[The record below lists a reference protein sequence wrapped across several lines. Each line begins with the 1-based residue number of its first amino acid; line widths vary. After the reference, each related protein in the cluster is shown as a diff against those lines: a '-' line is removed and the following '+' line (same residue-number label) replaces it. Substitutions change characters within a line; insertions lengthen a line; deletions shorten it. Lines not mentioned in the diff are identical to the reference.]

1 MDIKELIAAQRADL
15 ATMLG
20 GLPEEAWDSPTL
32 CERWRVREVVA
43 HMTMPF
49 RYGMEEF
56 MAELGESDG
65 DFTAMSDRV
74 AARDAAALSP
84 AELTETIRTNL
95 RHPWEPPGGGLTAAL
110 SHDMI
115 HGLDIAVPLGL
126 GFTVPE
132 ERLRLILPSSADE
145 TSVKFFDTDL
155 DGIEFRAT
163 DMDWT
168 FGSGTRLAG
177 AGQDLLLVICGR
189 KLPAGHLNGEP
200 SARFTAAA

>member
-20 GLPEEAWDSPTL
+20 SLPEEAWDSPTL

-56 MAELGESDG
+56 MAELGKSDG

-74 AARDAAALSP
+74 AARDAAALSA
-84 AELTETIRTNL
+84 AELTETIRANL

-115 HGLDIAVPLGL
+115 HGLDISVPLGL

-132 ERLRLILPSSADE
+132 ERLRVILPASPDE
-145 TSVKFFDTDL
+145 MSVKFFGVDL
-155 DGIEFRAT
+155 DGIELRAT

-168 FGSGTRLAG
+168 LGSGIPLAG
-177 AGQDLLLVICGR
+177 PGQDLLLVICGR
-189 KLPAGHLNGEP
+189 KLPPGHLDGKP
-200 SARFTAAA
+200 SPRFTAA

>member
-1 MDIKELIAAQRADL
+1 MDIKEMIAAQRADL

-20 GLPEEAWDSPTL
+20 DLPEEAWDSPTL

-49 RYGMEEF
+49 RYGMEEY
-56 MAELGESDG
+56 MAELGASDG

-84 AELTETIRTNL
+84 AELTETIRVNV

-115 HGLDIAVPLGL
+115 HGLDISVPLGL

-132 ERLRLILPSSADE
+132 ERLRVILPSSSGE
-145 TSVKFFDTDL
+145 MSVKFFGVDL
-155 DGIEFRAT
+155 DGIELRAT

-168 FGSGTRLAG
+168 FGSGDPLTG
-177 AGQDLLLVICGR
+177 TGQDLLLVICGR
-189 KLPAGHLNGEP
+189 KLPPGHLAGEP
-200 SARFTAAA
+200 SARFTAA